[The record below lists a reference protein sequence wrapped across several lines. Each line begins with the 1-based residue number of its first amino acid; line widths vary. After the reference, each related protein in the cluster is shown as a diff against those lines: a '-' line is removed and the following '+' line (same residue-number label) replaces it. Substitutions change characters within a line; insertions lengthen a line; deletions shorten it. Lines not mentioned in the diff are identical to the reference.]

1 MSLPAPAQRTLDQ
14 KPSVWLQLNSACAK
28 YKPLNLGQGF
38 PDFMANKE
46 ILKNLRTAS
55 ADDCSPFL
63 HQYTRA
69 AGHLRLVNALA
80 KLLEHRCRHDPAV
93 SGPIPDK
100 LAADTFGPE
109 RSIDPLKEIIVS
121 VGGYGALSTIF
132 FALLNPGDE
141 VVIIEPAFDCYV
153 PQIVAAGGVP
163 VCVPFKPPK
172 DVTGDIDSSN
182 FTVDFELLEKSI
194 NKKTKILLV
203 NTPSNP
209 VGKVFSPEELKK
221 IADICI
227 NHNLICLADEV
238 YEWLVFP
245 PNKHYKIASF
255 PGMWNRTITIGS
267 AGKTFQV
274 TGWKIGWTVGP
285 ERYINAMQIIQ
296 QNTVYTCATPL
307 QEALAMTIEE
317 ELPLLGTEKS
327 FFYRIT
333 QDVMRKSKQIAE
345 ALKKVG
351 MPAISPQAGYF
362 LLASIEKIP
371 LPLNSSKSRDQRTK
385 DVIINEWMMVY
396 KGLAAVPPT
405 AFCCTKHQPLFE
417 NYLRFCIIKDD
428 ATINKFIEVLKNW

>member
-14 KPSVWLQLNSACAK
+14 KPSLWVQLNSACAK

-38 PDFMANKE
+38 PDFMANKT
-46 ILKNLRTAS
+46 ILKNLRTTA

-69 AGHLRLVNALA
+69 AGHPRLVNALA
-80 KLLEHRCRHDPAV
+80 KLLVHRCRHDPAV
-93 SGPIPDK
+93 SGPIPAN

-109 RSIDPLKEIIVS
+109 RSIDPMKEIIVS
-121 VGGYGALSTIF
+121 VGGYGALSAVF
-132 FALLNPGDE
+132 FALLNPGEE

-163 VCVPFKPPK
+163 VCVPLKPPK
-172 DVTGDIDSSN
+172 DVTADIDSSE
-182 FTVDFELLEKSI
+182 FAVDFELLEKSI
-194 NKKTKILLV
+194 NKKTKILLL

-209 VGKVFSPEELKK
+209 VGKVFSVEELKK

-227 NHNLICLADEV
+227 RHNLICVSDEV

-255 PGMWNRTITIGS
+255 PGMWNRTVTIGS

-274 TGWKIGWTVGP
+274 TGWKLGWTVGP
-285 ERYINAMQIIQ
+285 ERYIAAMQIIQ

-327 FFYRIT
+327 FFHQIT
-333 QDVMRKSKQIAE
+333 QDVMRKGQKIAQ

-351 MPAISPQAGYF
+351 MPPIRPQAGYF
-362 LLASIEKIP
+362 LLASIANMA
-371 LPLNSSKSRDQRTK
+371 LPASSPTSRDKRPK
-385 DVIINEWMMVY
+385 DVAYNEWMMLH

-417 NYLRFCIIKDD
+417 KYLRFCIIKDD
-428 ATINKFIEVLKNW
+428 ATINKFLELLNNW